1 MTIGTETNPLR
12 IAIIGAGPSGFYAA
26 EALFKSQL
34 NIQVD
39 VYDRLPTP
47 YGLLRGGVA
56 PDHQRMKSV
65 SKAYE
70 RIATS
75 NSNFS
80 FYGNVKIGKD
90 ISVSELQE
98 CYDALIFASGA
109 ETDKKLGIPGEDL
122 PGSYTATEFVG
133 WYNGHPDYQSRSFN
147 LQGKVA
153 YIIGQG
159 NVSIDVTR
167 ILAKNDKELSESDIT
182 SVAQKA
188 LAQSGIEEIH
198 LIGRRG
204 PAQSAF
210 TELEIKEMG
219 ELEDAE
225 PVVNPSDLEL
235 NEASQLEL
243 DDEKNH
249 KARKNMHI
257 LREFAALT
265 PSGKKKKVV
274 VHFYESPVEFV
285 GNGKVEKIRLMKN
298 RLEGDA
304 NQQKAVPTGE
314 IIELPCDMVFRSVG
328 YRGIPIEGVPFDD
341 KRGVFPNVDG
351 RLVEKGE
358 PVFGMY
364 AVGWIKRGPSGVLG
378 SNKPDSLKTVETL
391 IGDIEKLQLAP
402 NRTNQSI
409 LTKLANSKVDVV
421 SFNEWQNIDAYEIAA
436 GQKVGKPREKLTTI
450 SELLAVA
457 KKSIVHT

>member
-1 MTIGTETNPLR
+1 MTVGNDTNPLR

-26 EALFKSQL
+26 ESLFKSHL
-34 NIQVD
+34 NVKVD

-65 SKAYE
+65 AKAYE
-70 RIATS
+70 RIAVS
-75 NSNFS
+75 NPNFS

-90 ISVSELQE
+90 ISVDDLRN
-98 CYDALIFASGA
+98 CYDALIFACGA

-147 LQGKVA
+147 LKCKIA

-167 ILAKNDKELSESDIT
+167 ILAKNDAELSESDIT
-182 SVAQKA
+182 AVAQAA
-188 LAQSGIEEIH
+188 LADSGIQEIH
-198 LIGRRG
+198 LVGRRG

-225 PVVNPSDLEL
+225 PVVNPADIEL
-235 NEASQLEL
+235 NEASHLEL
-243 DDEKNH
+243 EDEKNH

-257 LREFAALT
+257 LREFAALS
-265 PSGKKKKVV
+265 PAGKKKKVV
-274 VHFYESPVEFV
+274 IHFFESPIELV
-285 GNGKVEKIRLMKN
+285 GNGKVEAIRLVKN
-298 RLEGDA
+298 RLEGEPG
-304 NQQKAVPTGE
+304 NQKAIATDE
-314 IIELPCDMVFRSVG
+314 TIEMPCDMVFRSVG
-328 YRGIPIEGVPFDD
+328 YRGIPIEGVPFDER
-341 KRGVFPNVDG
+341 RGVFPNTDG
-351 RLVEKGE
+351 RLIKDDA
-358 PVFGMY
+358 PMYGMY

-378 SNKPDSLKTVETL
+378 SNKPCSAKTVETL
-391 IGDIEKLQLAP
+391 ISDIASLQFAPARSNEQLLEKLKNAG
-402 NRTNQSI
+402 
-409 LTKLANSKVDVV
+409 VDVV
-421 SFNEWQNIDAYEIAA
+421 SFTEWQNIDALEVEA
-436 GQKVGKPREKLTTI
+436 GQKVGKPREKITI
-450 SELLAVA
+450 VPELLAAA
-457 KKSIVHT
+457 KTAVRS